1 MFLHYHKTHFFSSA
15 GLQISGS
22 DSIFSA
28 IMDKQFKKLCRIAG
42 ETIVKYRLIADGD
55 RIMVGASGGK
65 DSFMLLH
72 LLEHLQSA
80 APVHFEFIAATFD
93 PQFPEFNVEN
103 IAAYC
108 RQHNWEHHRISV
120 NIPAVI
126 TDKDMAKNPCMLCS
140 RLRRGHLYRLAA
152 ELNCGKLALG
162 QHLDDIISSFL
173 MSLCRGQ
180 GLTSMAPKV
189 VPDDPAHPVVIRPL
203 ALVPEALVKAA
214 AGNFDFPTAGE
225 CIYKDELAA
234 TGDRA
239 WAKELIKNL
248 TERIPDLRSL
258 MLKSMG
264 RVELEWLL
272 DKRYLNLNQ

>member
-203 ALVPEALVKAA
+203 ALVPEELIRSCADA
-214 AGNFDFPTAGE
+214 FDFPVSSSKCQYE
-225 CIYKDELAA
+225 KLLKS
-234 TGDRA
+234 GDRA
-239 WAKELIKNL
+239 QFSELVEEL
-248 TERIPDLRSL
+248 SRRIPGLRSNIARSL
-258 MLKSMG
+258 SK
-264 RVELEWLL
+264 VEIDHLL
-272 DKRYLNLNQ
+272 IPPDEA